1 MNSSAQYELIARAIQ
16 WVAEHQSEQPNLET
30 LAEAMGVSPFH
41 LQRTFQ
47 DWAGVT
53 PKQFLKALT
62 RRAALQR
69 LLAGSSVLD
78 AALSAGLSGPGR
90 LHDLMITT
98 EALTPGE
105 IRKRGAGVRLE
116 YGFGDT
122 PFGGALVCWNKR
134 GLSFL
139 GFCNESGLEETFSD
153 LRRCWSN
160 AVFAKRPNVAQA
172 WLEKVFSADDGQ
184 PLRLWLRGSAFQLKV
199 WEALLDIPE
208 GAHASYGSLAR
219 HIGQPSAARAVG
231 SAVGANPLAWIIP
244 CHRVIRQLGDLGD
257 YRWGS
262 VTKRAMIGFEAT
274 RSLVRGG
281 GIQGSQVNVGS

>member
-1 MNSSAQYELIARAIQ
+1 MNADGQYELIARAIH
-16 WVAEHQSEQPNLET
+16 WVAEHQPEQPDLEL

-47 DWAGVT
+47 EWAGVT
-53 PKQFLKALT
+53 PKQFLKSLT

-69 LLAGSSVLD
+69 LLNGSSVLD

-90 LHDLMITT
+90 LHDLTITT

-116 YGFGDT
+116 YGFGET
-122 PFGGALVCWNKR
+122 PFGEALVCWSSR
-134 GLSFL
+134 GLNFL
-139 GFCNESGLEETFSD
+139 GFCGELGQPDAFDQLRGL
-153 LRRCWSN
+153 WSN
-160 AVFAKRPNVAQA
+160 AVFEEDPAAAQA
-172 WLEKVFSADDGQ
+172 WLSRIFSANGGQ

-199 WEALLDIPE
+199 WEALLNIPE

-219 HIGQPSAARAVG
+219 QIGNPAAARAVG
-231 SAVGANPLAWIIP
+231 SAVGSNPLAWIIP

>member
-1 MNSSAQYELIARAIQ
+1 MHTPAQYNLIARAIR
-16 WVAEHQSEQPNLET
+16 WVADHQPEQPNLDS

-53 PKQFLKALT
+53 PKQFLKSLT

-69 LLAGSSVLD
+69 LLTGSSVLD

-90 LHDLMITT
+90 LHDLMVTT

-105 IRKRGAGVRLE
+105 IKKRGSGVSLE
-116 YGFGDT
+116 FGFGET
-122 PFGGALVCWNKR
+122 PFGGALVCWSPR
-134 GLSFL
+134 GLNFL
-139 GFCNESGLEETFSD
+139 GFSEECGPEDALAELRSRWSKAAFSENPD
-153 LRRCWSN
+153 G
-160 AVFAKRPNVAQA
+160 AQA
-172 WLEKVFSADDGQ
+172 WLDKVFSANHEQ

-208 GAHASYGSLAR
+208 ASHTSYGSLAR
-219 HIGQPSAARAVG
+219 HIGQPAAARAVG

-244 CHRVIRQLGDLGD
+244 CHRVIRQVGELGG
-257 YRWGS
+257 YRWGT
-262 VTKRAMIGFEAT
+262 VTKKAIVGFEAT
-274 RSLVRGG
+274 RRLASSDPVP
-281 GIQGSQVNVGS
+281 VGKVHVGA

>member
-1 MNSSAQYELIARAIQ
+1 MTAFTRYELITRAIF
-16 WVAEHQSEQPNLET
+16 WVAQNQPEQPNLEA
-30 LAEAMGVSPFH
+30 LADAMGVSPFH

-53 PKQFLKALT
+53 PKQFLKSLT
-62 RRAALQR
+62 RHAALQR

-116 YGFGDT
+116 YGFGET
-122 PFGGALVCWNKR
+122 PFGDALVCWNTR
-134 GLSFL
+134 GLNFL
-139 GFCNESGLEETFSD
+139 GFCSECGPEDTFSE
-153 LRRCWSN
+153 LRTRWSN
-160 AVFAKRPNVAQA
+160 AVFEERPNSAQA
-172 WLEKVFSADDGQ
+172 WLDRVFSAHDGQ
-184 PLRLWLRGSAFQLKV
+184 PLQLWLRGSAFQLKV

-219 HIGQPSAARAVG
+219 HIGQPAAARAVG

-244 CHRVIRQLGDLGD
+244 CHRVIRQLGELGD

-262 VTKRAMIGFEAT
+262 VTKRAMIGYEAT
-274 RSLVRGG
+274 RSLVRSDEIHGG
-281 GIQGSQVNVGS
+281 QVNVGA

>member
-1 MNSSAQYELIARAIQ
+1 MSSPAQYELIARALR
-16 WVAEHQSEQPNLET
+16 WVAEHQSEQPGLEA
-30 LAEAMGVSPFH
+30 LAESVGVSPFH

-53 PKQFLKALT
+53 PKQFLKSLT
-62 RRAALQR
+62 RRAALRR
-69 LLAGSSVLD
+69 LLEGSSVLD
-78 AALSAGLSGPGR
+78 AALSSGLSGPGR

-122 PFGGALVCWNKR
+122 PFGGALVCWNAR

-139 GFCNESGLEETFSD
+139 GYCDEPGPEDTLSE
-153 LRRCWSN
+153 LRGRWSN
-160 AVFAKRPNVAQA
+160 AVFEECPTAARA
-172 WLEKVFSADDGQ
+172 WLDTVFSANIRQ
-184 PLRLWLRGSAFQLKV
+184 PLRLWLRCSAFQLKV
-199 WEALLDIPE
+199 WEALLEIPE
-208 GAHASYGSLAR
+208 GAHVSYGSLAR
-219 HIGQPSAARAVG
+219 HIGQPSASRAVG

-244 CHRVIRQLGDLGD
+244 CHRVIRQLGELGD
-257 YRWGS
+257 YRWGP

-274 RSLVRGG
+274 RNLASSGEVL
-281 GIQGSQVNVGS
+281 GSQVNVGP

>member
-1 MNSSAQYELIARAIQ
+1 MNSAGQYKLVARAIH
-16 WVAEHQSEQPNLET
+16 WMADHQPEQPNLES

-53 PKQFLKALT
+53 PKQFLKSLT
-62 RRAALQR
+62 RRAALRR
-69 LLAGSSVLD
+69 LLAGNSVLD
-78 AALSAGLSGPGR
+78 SALSAGLSGPGR

-105 IRKRGAGVRLE
+105 IGKRGAGVSLRF
-116 YGFGDT
+116 GFGTT
-122 PFGGALVCWNKR
+122 PFGRALISWNPR
-134 GLSFL
+134 GLNFL
-139 GFCNESGLEETFSD
+139 GFCDESGAAGTLAE
-153 LRRCWSN
+153 LRGRWSN
-160 AVFAKRPNVAQA
+160 AVFEEHPLAAQT
-172 WLEKVFSADDGQ
+172 WLDKVFSANHLQ
-184 PLRLWLRGSAFQLKV
+184 PLRLWVRGSAFQLKV

-219 HIGQPSAARAVG
+219 HIGQPAAARAVG

-244 CHRVIRQLGDLGD
+244 CHRVIRQLGDLGG
-257 YRWGS
+257 YRWGP

-274 RSLVRGG
+274 RRLGPGVDVHAG
-281 GIQGSQVNVGS
+281 QVETGA